1 MVEEAI
7 GSASV
12 VTDQEIH
19 VHQGEEEAEEDL
31 TPADLTV
38 QTEAEDVVPE
48 EEGEATHQ
56 EEDTLTEATLTSQEI
71 PEEIEETER
80 IPETLEIQEIA
91 EM

>member
-1 MVEEAI
+1 VVEEAI

-12 VTDQEIH
+12 VIDQEIH

-31 TPADLTV
+31 TPADLTA
-38 QTEAEDVVPE
+38 QTEAEDAVPAE

-56 EEDTLTEATLTSQEI
+56 EEDTLIEATLTSQEI
-71 PEEIEETER
+71 EETER
-80 IPETLEIQEIA
+80 IQETLEILKAA